1 MTKAS
6 VVTAAYATARRTLP
20 PLRIIVEL
28 YDMVLTSVAHA
39 RAERGKGN
47 FEREFEALSRAAE
60 VLQGLDLCL
69 STTDERAGPLNKTL
83 HAYYRRTLAQLHA
96 AKRARGDA
104 AVEKYASV
112 HRQVVSMREAW
123 AKLAGCS
130 QTDGLNSAALAAYPA
145 RNACPRSAWWA

>member
-6 VVTAAYATARRTLP
+6 VATAAYATARRTLP
-20 PLRIIVEL
+20 PLRIIIEL

-39 RAERGKGN
+39 RTERGKGN
-47 FEREFEALSRAAE
+47 FEREFEAVSRAAGI
-60 VLQGLDLCL
+60 LQGLDLCL
-69 STTDERAGPLNKTL
+69 SADERAGPLTKTL

-112 HRQVVSMREAW
+112 QRQVVSMREAW

-130 QTDGLNSAALAAYPA
+130 RTDGPNSAALAAYPA
-145 RNACPRSAWWA
+145 RNACQRSAWWA

>member
-1 MTKAS
+1 MTNANAA
-6 VVTAAYATARRTLP
+6 TAAYASARRTLP
-20 PLRIIVEL
+20 PLRIVVEL

-39 RAERGKGN
+39 RAERQRGS
-47 FEREFEALSRAAE
+47 FEREFEALSRAAGI
-60 VLQGLDLCL
+60 LQGLDLCL
-69 STTDERAGPLNKTL
+69 GSNDARTGAVTATL

-104 AVEKYASV
+104 ADAQYASV

-130 QTDGLNSAALAAYPA
+130 QADGPEPAAVAAYPA
-145 RNACPRSAWWA
+145 RNAWQRSAWWA